1 MSTSAGPFEPFFLRQ
16 GYVVLDGGL
25 ASELE
30 RLGHD
35 LNDPLWSARVLL
47 EDSEAIAVVHRNF
60 LEMGADCIGTATYQA
75 SFEGLRARGLS
86 DSEATGFFQRAV
98 DIAVQSR
105 DEFWGDPTNRIDR
118 LKPLVAASLGPY
130 GAFLADGSEYQGD
143 YGLSA
148 AAIHAFHED
157 RWRVILESKADV
169 TAWETIPSRLEAQVL
184 GELLSEARG
193 VHAWVSFSCRDGERL
208 CDGTPVSEVVRE
220 LDDIP
225 NLVAVGI
232 NCTAPEY
239 ITSLLCRMRTATDK
253 PLFVYPNRGGR
264 YDAEAKVWEA
274 PPVDI
279 PWRKLISEW
288 RENGVFGVGGCCRV
302 GSAEI
307 RMIRHA
313 LEVG

>member
-1 MSTSAGPFEPFFLRQ
+1 MSTAVCPFEPFFLRQ

-30 RLGHD
+30 ELGHD

-60 LEMGADCIGTATYQA
+60 LETGADCIGTATYQA

-86 DSEATGFFQRAV
+86 DAEATGFFQQAV

-105 DEFWGDPTNRIDR
+105 EEFWGDPTNRIGR

-130 GAFLADGSEYQGD
+130 GAFLADGSEYQGN

-148 AAIHAFHED
+148 ASIRAFHEG

-184 GELLSEARG
+184 GEILSEAPG
-193 VHAWVSFSCRDGERL
+193 AHAWISFSCCDGERL
-208 CDGTPVSEVVRE
+208 CDGTPISEVVKE
-220 LDDIP
+220 LDDIA
-225 NLVAVGI
+225 NLVAVGV
-232 NCTAPEY
+232 NCTAPEH
-239 ITSLLCRMRTATDK
+239 ITSLLCQMRAATEK

-264 YDAEAKVWEA
+264 YDAEAKVWEV

-279 PWRKLISEW
+279 PWRQFISEW
-288 RENGVFGVGGCCRV
+288 RENGVLGVGGCCR
-302 GSAEI
+302 GGAEEI
-307 RMIRHA
+307 RVIRHV
-313 LEVG
+313 LEVA

>member
-1 MSTSAGPFEPFFLRQ
+1 MSTTACPFEPFLLRQ

-30 RLGHD
+30 GLGHD

-47 EDSEAIAVVHRNF
+47 EDSEAIAAVHRSF

-86 DSEATGFFQRAV
+86 DAEATGLFQRAV
-98 DIAVQSR
+98 DIAVEAR
-105 DEFWGDPTNRIDR
+105 DAFWGDPTNRTNRIE
-118 LKPLVAASLGPY
+118 PLVAASLGPY

-148 AAIHAFHED
+148 AALRAFHEG

-184 GELLSEARG
+184 GELLAEARG
-193 VHAWVSFSCRDGERL
+193 AHAWVSFSCRDGERL

-225 NLVAVGI
+225 NLVAMGI
-232 NCTAPEY
+232 NCTAPEH
-239 ITSLLCRMRTATDK
+239 ITSLLHRMRTATEK
-253 PLFVYPNRGGR
+253 PLFVYPNRGGY
-264 YDAEAKVWEA
+264 YDAEAKAWGT
-274 PPVDI
+274 PPADI
-279 PWRKLISEW
+279 PWGQFIPEW

-302 GSAEI
+302 GSADI
-307 RMIRHA
+307 RVIRHA